1 MCPSNER
8 RHYNVTLVL
17 TGWAHTQNDPWI
29 WVNLSYKS
37 TTNWKNRIFYGIKHI
52 RILYACAAFYTT
64 INQTMH
70 SLITAKAPPMA
81 ISFSP
86 SHPTLA
92 LGPFQSWVSSWYEVT
107 PQLHKLT
114 FQTLHLLQL
123 HNFYV
128 QSSREATA
136 KRQYMFSFMHVSPVY
151 FHNKQIHDFHYF
163 NQAGWSQSEFVSDKV

>member
-1 MCPSNER
+1 
-8 RHYNVTLVL
+8 
-17 TGWAHTQNDPWI
+17 
-29 WVNLSYKS
+29 
-37 TTNWKNRIFYGIKHI
+37 
-52 RILYACAAFYTT
+52 
-64 INQTMH
+64 
-70 SLITAKAPPMA
+70 MA
-81 ISFSP
+81 ISFFP

-136 KRQYMFSFMHVSPVY
+136 KRQYMSSFMHVSPVY
-151 FHNKQIHDFHYF
+151 FHNKHIHDFYYS
-163 NQAGWSQSEFVSDKV
+163 NQAGWSQSEFVSDKVYRPFSDIEHWGRRATRLVPIHCSECYHYKMLNPLITKTPIWLPNSFKHCLSNSLRPSDPYMHQ